1 MSKSAYGLVL
11 SNYMKKLIPGN
22 KLLYYGLNP
31 HFDSDLTRNEAR
43 KRLHLP
49 QKGRLALAQGF
60 ITNTKGWDIIRKIKM
75 PKDWRLVVNYSKNF
89 YNNEKKIDFEF
100 QDDKV
105 INLNKRYLSEE
116 ELSLLFFSCDAV
128 FLPYKVCSGSGVMYD
143 GIGHGKPFVGSDL
156 EFFKE
161 FSSINLGIVT
171 KRNPRSFEQAFMEM
185 DRNYPFFKSRIEEFR
200 KNLVWDNIAKQH
212 ISIYKSITRDKST
225 ESPPAVEI
233 IRKTQ

>member
-11 SNYMKKLIPGN
+11 SNYMKELIPGTN
-22 KLLYYGLNP
+22 VLYHGSNP

-89 YNNEKKIDFEF
+89 YNNEKIDFEF

-105 INLNKRYLSEE
+105 INLNKRYLRRRTFIIV
-116 ELSLLFFSCDAV
+116 FF
-128 FLPYKVCSGSGVMYD
+128 L
-143 GIGHGKPFVGSDL
+143 
-156 EFFKE
+156 
-161 FSSINLGIVT
+161 
-171 KRNPRSFEQAFMEM
+171 
-185 DRNYPFFKSRIEEFR
+185 
-200 KNLVWDNIAKQH
+200 
-212 ISIYKSITRDKST
+212 
-225 ESPPAVEI
+225 
-233 IRKTQ
+233 